1 MKCGLDG
8 QVIPWD
14 DFIPVEQEPLI
25 LEAVRRVGRE
35 KLRPIKEL
43 LSEEV
48 EWFTI
53 QAVLE
58 KYKIQAEE

>member
-1 MKCGLDG
+1 MRCSLDG

-14 DFIPVEQEPLI
+14 DFIPIEQESLI
-25 LEAVRRVGRE
+25 LEAVRQVGRE

-43 LSEEV
+43 LSNEV

-58 KYKIQAEE
+58 V